1 MSNHIRVI
9 TKGEVTTIALDRPD
23 EGNRLTNAMAEAL
36 TAEVDKAQN
45 SRVIVLRGTGGDFCL
60 GRSMQPP
67 PPGSGASPLDIMRE
81 DAGPMIEM
89 FDAFRRRRQPVVAVV
104 AGGAWGIGAVFA
116 AIADVTIASANSTFK
131 LGELE
136 RGIPPCIA
144 MAPLLDR
151 MPMKALAHLV
161 YSAEEID
168 APAALAAGIISRI
181 VSPDELDGA
190 TERLVARML
199 SFPAEAVEA
208 VKQYLATAPRFNEP
222 NAALYG
228 GSLLANVLA
237 SR

>member
-1 MSNHIRVI
+1 MSNHIRA
-9 TKGEVTTIALDRPD
+9 TSKGDVTTLALDRPE
-23 EGNRLTNAMAEAL
+23 EGNRLTNAMAQAL
-36 TAEVDKAQN
+36 TAEVDKAQS
-45 SRVIVLRGTGGDFCL
+45 SRVIVLRGTGADFCL

-67 PPGSGASPLDIMRE
+67 PPGSGARPLDIMRD

-89 FDAFRRRRQPVVAVV
+89 FNAFRQRRQPVVAVI
-104 AGGAWGIGAVFA
+104 AGRAWGIGAVFA
-116 AIADVTIASANSTFK
+116 ALADVTIAASNSTFK

-168 APAALAAGIISRI
+168 AAAALAAGIISRI
-181 VSPDELDGA
+181 APPAELDSV
-190 TERLVARML
+190 TERFVDRML

-208 VKQYLATAPRFNEP
+208 VKQYIATAPRFNEP